1 MEATSLWTYPGTWIG
16 LGVMVVLVGG
26 LVIFAVTLRRTL
38 RQPPIDQPPH
48 TNTSATPRTDSESNP
63 KP

>member
-38 RQPPIDQPPH
+38 RKPPIDQPPS
-48 TNTSATPRTDSESNP
+48 TTTRTDSESNK

>member
-38 RQPPIDQPPH
+38 RQPPIDQPSN
-48 TNTSATPRTDSESNP
+48 TNSTPRTDSESNK

>member
-38 RQPPIDQPPH
+38 RQPPIDQLPK
-48 TNTSATPRTDSESNP
+48 TSTTLRTDSESNK